1 MIAQVSSKLPL
12 LHSFICSQCSDLK
25 QVLVFYEVPK
35 LIPTLITPLCQLM
48 YWMGVTSNDTKTILS
63 RKCSAQCGESKS
75 AWVCI
80 LLLPSL
86 GGLCVLTA
94 SRMFK
99 NTHNVFS
106 HWPALRYVNALRY
119 VFPSTYA
126 APLRAER
133 PFRTI
138 VAAFA
143 DMFQGIINPLTPW

>member
-1 MIAQVSSKLPL
+1 MIAQVSSKLPQM
-12 LHSFICSQCSDLK
+12 HSFICSQCSGLK
-25 QVLVFYEVPK
+25 QALVFYEVPK
-35 LIPTLITPLCQLM
+35 LIPTLITTLRQLM
-48 YWMGVTSNDTKTILS
+48 HWMGVTSNNKKKTILR

-86 GGLCVLTA
+86 AGLCVLTA
-94 SRMFK
+94 YRTFK
-99 NTHNVFS
+99 NTHNVFFTLAS
-106 HWPALRYVNALRY
+106 FIRY

-126 APLRAER
+126 APLRAEW